1 MKYDF
6 PIVLVVAFIRVRDKI
21 KRLVSTLLSLYLCW
35 AWGIVAGSVLF
46 LGPVIIR
53 TRRRGEIRLGK
64 GVVFVADSR
73 LNAVGLNCPTMLETM
88 NGGRI
93 EVGDYSGFSAVA
105 ISSHTSVRVGSRVKV
120 GANVKIFDHD
130 FHAIDAQIR
139 SSVLD
144 RNNVRTLPIEIGD
157 DCFIGAG
164 SVILKGSRLGP
175 RTIVAA
181 GSVVFGLST
190 PSDSLVRGNPAVVV
204 SRKRI

>member
-6 PIVLVVAFIRVRDKI
+6 PIVVVVAYVRVRNKF
-21 KRLVSTLLSLYLCW
+21 RRVLSLVFSRYLCW
-35 AWGIVAGSVLF
+35 AWGIVADSVLF
-46 LGPVIIR
+46 LGPTIIR

-64 GVVFVADSR
+64 NVVFVADPR
-73 LNAVGLNCPTMLETM
+73 LNAVGLSCPTMLETV
-88 NGGRI
+88 NGGHI
-93 EVGDYSGFSAVA
+93 EIGECSGFSAVA
-105 ISSHTSVRVGSRVKV
+105 ISSHTSIKIGSHVKV

-130 FHAIDAQIR
+130 FHALDAQIR
-139 SSVLD
+139 SSAFD
-144 RNNVRTLPIEIGD
+144 RNNIKTVPVEIGD

-164 SVILKGSRLGP
+164 AVILKGSRLGP

-181 GSVVFGLST
+181 GSVVFGLSA